1 MNERIYMKPFVYA
14 LSDEARDKCLQLGYT
29 LLKSDGANKI
39 YVFTSN
45 NTYDLEFDAANCK
58 DLLFSNTL
66 TFSM

>member
-1 MNERIYMKPFVYA
+1 MKPFVYA
-14 LSDEARDKCLQLGYT
+14 LSDEARDRCLQYGYM
-29 LLKSDGANKI
+29 LLKSDEANKI

-45 NTYDLEFDAANCK
+45 DTYNLEFDVANCK

>member
-1 MNERIYMKPFVYA
+1 MKPFVYA
-14 LSDEARDKCLQLGYT
+14 LSDEARDKCLQHGLT
-29 LLKSDGANKI
+29 LLKSDEANNI

-45 NTYDLEFDAANCK
+45 DTCSLEFDAANCK